1 MCIQKQKWKWA
12 LWQLHAFQLW
22 VPLQIILS
30 KEQSATPL
38 HCKSTRSSSD
48 RNTKVTDY
56 FCHCSLYS
64 LTENK
69 AQNYLSDLYCPVGK
83 YENNM
88 LGTLIVYLLANYL
101 QVYKKKHKNVVLQC
115 SGNEKLPQWDLYNSA
130 ASLEKL
136 HFRPINTI
144 TKSYRPFRQKND
156 PNSCQKKNSSYAS

>member
-56 FCHCSLYS
+56 FCHCTLYS

-69 AQNYLSDLYCPVGK
+69 AQNYLSALYCPVGK

-101 QVYKKKHKNVVLQC
+101 QVYKKSTKML
-115 SGNEKLPQWDLYNSA
+115 SSSA
-130 ASLEKL
+130 AAMRNCHSGTC
-136 HFRPINTI
+136 TI
-144 TKSYRPFRQKND
+144 QLLALKNYISD
-156 PNSCQKKNSSYAS
+156 Q